1 MFAANPVTEGLAPWQ
16 TALLNTIAGPESA
29 GKYNI
34 RYAPQGGATF
44 DGYDQHPGIF
54 EPTHDGKKSSAAGRY
69 QFTKTTW
76 DDAPAEAKGDGKFTP
91 ENQDRA
97 ALWLASRDFNAR
109 TGLDLG
115 EVLQRDGMTPDVVRA
130 LAPTWQAFAK
140 GDPSKFG
147 NVFAHNLSKPGLVDG
162 GGADPDAANKPAP
175 RALMAQ
181 FAGQPNTQGGFSVPP
196 ALEQSIW
203 EKLATGGPGALFGKP
218 QQGWNFGDTMIN
230 VGAALMARDNPQA
243 AAALTRSLGQQNAS
257 ALKMAGNATPTYDTK
272 SGQMIVGGR
281 AMPIPGW
288 TKPAPEAKDTTYKT
302 LDKFQQGADVSYKAM
317 TGGQELLGAIADG
330 KLDPTVLNKVMA
342 KGRGWLGMSDP
353 NDVYLTKLQ
362 SWAESARQAIMNEEV
377 GVHTDSDAKRA
388 IDQIATG
395 EAFADPRRLSAAI
408 QTAVKGYNTAFERNA
423 RSVQNLTKKYQAD
436 LDPDG
441 TITGQLDQ
449 RRKSFADTD
458 AQLAPRIKSILEN
471 QTPGGIGS
479 PPSAQS
485 PRTNPGRAST
495 IVREEDGT
503 IRHPNGVVIRPR

>member
-34 RYAPQGGATF
+34 RYTPNGGATF

-54 EPTHDGKKSSAAGRY
+54 EATADGKRSSAAGRY

-76 DDAPAEAKGDGKFTP
+76 DDVPAEAKGDGKFTP

-97 ALWLASRDFNAR
+97 ALWLASRDFNSR

-140 GDPSKFG
+140 GDPSKFISAY
-147 NVFAHNLSKPGLVDG
+147 NTNLTNPGLG
-162 GGADPDAANKPAP
+162 GGSSDPDAANKPAP
-175 RALMAQ
+175 NALRAQ
-181 FAGQPNTQGGFSVPP
+181 FNAPGNTPGGFAVPP
-196 ALEQSIW
+196 AQEQSIW
-203 EKLATGGPGALFGKP
+203 EKLASGGPGALFGKP
-218 QQGWNFGDTMIN
+218 QQGWNFGDTMMN
-230 VGAALMARDNPQA
+230 VGIALMARDNPNA
-243 AAALTRSLGQQNAS
+243 AAALSRSMAQQNAS

-272 SGQMIVGGR
+272 TGQMIVGGR

-288 TKPAPEAKDTTYKT
+288 TKPAPEAKDQTYKT
-302 LDKFQQGADVSYKAM
+302 LDKFQAGADTAYKAAS
-317 TGGQELLGAIADG
+317 GGQELLGLIADG
-330 KLDPTVLNKVMA
+330 KLDPTLFNRIAA

-353 NDVYLTKLQ
+353 NDVQLTKLQ
-362 SWAESARQAIMNEEV
+362 SWAEAARQAIMNEEV

-388 IDQIATG
+388 IDQIASG
-395 EAFADPRRLSAAI
+395 EAMTDPRRLSAAI

-423 RSVQNLTKKYQAD
+423 RSVQNLTKKYSAD

-441 TITGQLDQ
+441 TIAGQLDQ

-471 QTPGGIGS
+471 PNPGGMGGS
-479 PPSAQS
+479 ASDAS
-485 PRTNPGRAST
+485 PRTNPGRSGS
-495 IVREEDGT
+495 IIRDQDGT